1 MRQALL
7 TEAARHANFKQQ
19 LLAEFPDLDD
29 DTLADT
35 LEGLTSLHEILAAVI
50 RSALE
55 DEALTD
61 ALGQLI
67 ANMRARRDRLEKR
80 SQAKRALALACMAD
94 GGPAKL
100 LAPDFTASVQSGAP
114 SLELI
119 AEDEI
124 PAAYWKPQPP
134 KLDKVGLLAALKSGT
149 IIDGVALVQGKPQL
163 TVRTK

>member
-1 MRQALL
+1 MKQALL
-7 TEAARHANFKQQ
+7 TEAARHDNFKQQ
-19 LLAEFPDLDD
+19 LLVGFPDIDEE
-29 DTLADT
+29 TLADT
-35 LEGLTSLHEILAAVI
+35 LEGLTGLNEILAAVI

-67 ANMRARRDRLEKR
+67 ASMRARQGRLEKR
-80 SQAKRALALACMAD
+80 SQAKRALALKCMTE
-94 GGPAKL
+94 GGPSKL
-100 LAPDFTASVQSGAP
+100 LAPDFTATVKSSAP

-119 AEDEI
+119 AEDDI

-134 KLDKVGLLAALKSGT
+134 KLDKLGLLAALKAGT
-149 IIDGVALVQGKPQL
+149 VIDGVALVQGKPQL